1 MKILVLDTTTKLL
14 KAVLASAATTSN
26 PEFFVSYVDA
36 NDQSFSEASVD
47 GGLNGTTQVTL
58 VAAPSSGYKRTVKS
72 ITVYNKDT
80 VSQTISIIL
89 DNSGTQRTLEKFT
102 LAAGAS
108 WHSDSSSGTTTTPGG
123 STTQV
128 QYNNSGAFA
137 GIVNATT
144 DGTTLSMTSP
154 KIITGINDTNGNELI
169 GVTAT
174 FSAGVTSSLSTA
186 VSGFKIYTVTQT
198 STTSETVTF
207 S

>member
-47 GGLNGTTQVTL
+47 GELNGTTQVTL

-89 DNSGTQRTLEKFT
+89 DNSGTQRTLEKFI

-108 WHSDSSSGTTTTPGG
+108 WHSDTQASSSGTTTTPGG
-123 STTQV
+123 STTKV
-128 QYNNSGAFA
+128 QYNNA
-137 GIVNATT
+137 GSFGGITNATT

-154 KIITGINDTNGNELI
+154 KIITGINDTNANEDRKS
-169 GVTAT
+169 V
-174 FSAGVTSSLSTA
+174 V
-186 VSGFKIYTVTQT
+186 
-198 STTSETVTF
+198 
-207 S
+207 